1 MSQENVEAVR
11 ESYAA
16 GNRGDW
22 DLAFSS
28 AAPEF
33 EWETDPRVPN
43 AGIYRGRSAVQ
54 RFFEDQAAR
63 FEEGT
68 VACERLISDRDRVL
82 AFVRIM
88 VRPRGSSAEVVAE
101 IAHLWTFH
109 DGRCIRGR
117 AFARREDALEA
128 AGLSE

>member
-43 AGIYRGRSAVQ
+43 AGIYRGRAAVQ
-54 RFFEDQAAR
+54 RFFEDQAAPFEGRTIEPER
-63 FEEGT
+63 F
-68 VACERLISDRDRVL
+68 ISDGDQVL
-82 AFVRIM
+82 AFVRIR
-88 VRPRGSSAEVVAE
+88 VRPRGSGAEVVAE
-101 IAHLWTFH
+101 IAHLWTFR
-109 DGRCIRGR
+109 DGRCIRGQ
-117 AFARREDALEA
+117 AFARREEALDA
-128 AGLSE
+128 AGLAE